1 MERNGLPWPLLLDGA
16 PEPVSAHGT
25 TRQEQQRACVAAGSN
40 VLRAPT
46 VGLNRWEC
54 GPSVSAEQLAR
65 ENRARVTLTRGAAD
79 GKAAVAG
86 CLGSVTEW
94 HLHREEE
101 FEDLVAAYRAQ
112 AEALRDGVDVF
123 FLEHMGDIPCAR
135 AALLGIRAVSDKPV
149 WARFV
154 CDESGRIPSG
164 SDCLAALIILQGMG
178 VSAFG
183 IACNASPD
191 RMLEQLTRLAPYAQV
206 PLIAGLYVSDPAEA
220 AACVP
225 QMAAAGVRIFSA
237 PTPEAIRAVRQAAL
251 GVDLSAV
258 PPPAVDEEVIAC
270 ASEREGRFISPT
282 VDVGE
287 VIACSPDLVEDILKA
302 EEESPQG
309 ALKISILEQDDL
321 ALFVE
326 HQYVVQDALC
336 IWSDVPE
343 LLERALRLYQGRA
356 FWDGTGDLSPDFL
369 REMQRKYG
377 LVLL

>member
-1 MERNGLPWPLLLDGA
+1 MERSDLPWPLLLDGA
-16 PEPVSAHGT
+16 PEQTH
-25 TRQEQQRACVAAGSN
+25 EILEMQRACIAAGSN
-40 VLRAPT
+40 ILRTPT
-46 VGLNRWEC
+46 AGLSRWEC

-65 ENRARVTLTRGAAD
+65 ENRALVAQTRDAAG

-86 CLGSVTEW
+86 CLSSVTERP
-94 HLHREEE
+94 HLRREEE
-101 FEDLVAAYRAQ
+101 FEDLVAAYRVQ
-112 AEALRDGVDVF
+112 AEALGDGVDFF

-154 CDESGRIPSG
+154 CDENGRIPSG
-164 SDCLAALIILQGMG
+164 SDCLAAMIILQGMG
-178 VSAFG
+178 ASAFG
-183 IACNASPD
+183 ISCNASPE
-191 RMLEQLTRLAPYAQV
+191 RMVEQLARLTPYAQV
-206 PLIAGLYVSDPAEA
+206 PLIAGLYASDPADA

-225 QMAAAGVRIFSA
+225 QMAAAGVRVFSA
-237 PTPEAIRAVRQAAL
+237 PTPEAIRTVRQAAL
-251 GVDLSAV
+251 GVDLSAF
-258 PPPAVDEEVIAC
+258 PLPAVDEEVIAC

-287 VIACSPDLVEDILKA
+287 VIECSPDLVEDILKA

-309 ALKISILEQDDL
+309 ALKIAILEQDDL

-369 REMQRKYG
+369 REMQQKYG